1 MSMSNPH
8 PRRGPR
14 AGQLL
19 AWVLASCLAAS
30 GQAAQG
36 EGLDLNDPTPR
47 RVDVRFEASGP
58 KRPGALDGTYDAPV
72 KAWFSHGPEAGQAQ
86 VRISGADMERVI
98 TNYEPV
104 PGSFSDF
111 VWTFDVATGH
121 VIKAELE
128 GVVTSRVDWGF
139 FETEVETSIAMDLGT
154 RKRAGFREPKQRFGH
169 LIFEYCEEKAPECR
183 SVPPA
188 ALDPSTGYVNAVG
201 AVTATAVG
209 GLETMS
215 YSPMGE
221 AMIEEAAEMPH
232 VSVGP

>member
-1 MSMSNPH
+1 MSMST
-8 PRRGPR
+8 PRPR
-14 AGQLL
+14 TPSRAAHLLGWLL
-19 AWVLASCLAAS
+19 ATCLAAS
-30 GQAAQG
+30 ASGAQG
-36 EGLDLNDPTPR
+36 EGLDLSDPTPR

-58 KRPGALDGTYDAPV
+58 KRPGALDGQYDAPV

-86 VRISGADMERVI
+86 VRIAGTDMERAI

-121 VIKAELE
+121 VIKAELQ
-128 GVVTSRVDWGF
+128 GVVNSKVDWGF
-139 FETEVETSIAMDLGT
+139 FESEIETSIVMDLGT
-154 RKRAGFREPKQRFGH
+154 RKRAGFREPKERFGH
-169 LIFEYCEEKAPECR
+169 LIFEYCEETSPECR

-221 AMIEEAAEMPH
+221 ALIEEAEETPH